1 MSIYS
6 VDKLIA
12 EARKLA
18 AEYRRATGESLGG
31 VSNEIAKHDA
41 VKLLH
46 LELTKAGGY
55 DAVGTGKRA
64 GKRIQIKGRVIF
76 EENKPGYRIGQ
87 IKLEQEWDSIV
98 LVIMDKEFNCI
109 EIHEAQREQI
119 LAALSQPSSTQRA
132 KRGALSVAK
141 FKIIGHLVWTREEG
155 EITDELRENR

>member
-18 AEYRRATGESLGG
+18 AEYRRVTGESLGG

-41 VKLLH
+41 VKMLH

-98 LVIMDKEFNCI
+98 LVIMDKDFNSI

-119 LAALSQPSSTQRA
+119 LEALSHPSSSQRS

-141 FKIIGHLVWTREEG
+141 FKIIGNLVWTQEDG
-155 EITDELRENR
+155 EIELEIRENR